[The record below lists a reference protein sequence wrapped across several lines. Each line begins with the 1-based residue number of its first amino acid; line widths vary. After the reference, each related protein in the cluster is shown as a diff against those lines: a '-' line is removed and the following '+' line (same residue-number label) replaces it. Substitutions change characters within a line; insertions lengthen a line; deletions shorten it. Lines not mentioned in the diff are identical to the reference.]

1 VQQRRS
7 PRRGGSEE
15 PIVTTALDRADRAG
29 RADRASQN
37 GQRHFDGAVPAAPRR
52 PPSLRRRLASFLH
65 QPAWPLVLMLAAWP
79 VWWFLGFGDYVPIL
93 FAMPMI
99 RRMYHWRVNRQRAI
113 RVPPGFW
120 LWGSFLVIV
129 LAGVTTLG
137 QEAPGTVTSPGSHR
151 LISWALRSAVYVAV
165 TVVLLYAGNLTEE
178 ELPRRRLAW
187 LLGLVGIYTAI
198 GGFCGVIA
206 PHTQFTS
213 PFSYVIPQSIQQSNG
228 LLQMMLHPGFSQV
241 QNFLGF
247 AEGRPRAPF
256 DYTNMWGNCLA
267 ILVPFLLVAWWAYG
281 NRKER
286 RRTLIVLAIAF
297 VPTVYSLDRGLWVG
311 IGLSIGYLALRF
323 AARGKLALLAGLV
336 ATIGLVGVVVVAS
349 PLQGLIQQRLS
360 HGKSNAVRDSLS
372 GKAVTDALA
381 SPFIGYGD
389 TRHELG
395 STNSIAVGKTL
406 KCNSCGSRDI
416 GGNGQLWQLLI
427 CDGFLGAAL
436 YFSFFAYGAWRYR
449 RDLTPYGMAG
459 VLVILVGFVFAIVY
473 IAVGPPL
480 LFTMLAYALLWKN
493 DRELKRQAPAAVAAP
508 AALGGPRIITSAAR
522 P

>member
-1 VQQRRS
+1 
-7 PRRGGSEE
+7 
-15 PIVTTALDRADRAG
+15 VTTALERAR
-29 RADRASQN
+29 QN
-37 GQRHFDGAVPAAPRR
+37 GQAQLDAAPSVAIQAPRR
-52 PPSLRRRLASFLH
+52 TRGRLRTFLND
-65 QPAWPLVLMLAAWP
+65 PTWPLVVMLAGWP
-79 VWWFLGFGDYVPIL
+79 VWWFLGFGDYVAIL
-93 FAMPMI
+93 FALPMI
-99 RRMYHWRVNRQRAI
+99 RRMYHWRVNNERAI

-120 LWGSFLVIV
+120 LWAGFLVV
-129 LAGVTTLG
+129 ALAGVTTLS
-137 QEAPGTVTSPGSHR
+137 QTAPGTVTSPTSHR
-151 LISWALRSAVYVAV
+151 LISWALRTLVYLAV
-165 TVVLLYAGNLTEE
+165 TVVLLYAGNLTEH
-178 ELPRRRLAW
+178 ELPRRRLAF

-198 GGFCGVIA
+198 GGLFGVIA

-213 PFSYVIPQSIQQSNG
+213 PLAYLFPQSIQTSNG

-267 ILVPFLLVAWWAYG
+267 ILLPWLLVAWWIYG
-281 NRKER
+281 SRKER
-286 RRTLIVLAIAF
+286 RRFLVVMAIAF
-297 VPTVYSLDRGLWVG
+297 VPVVYSLDRGLWVG
-311 IGLSIGYLALRF
+311 IGLSVVYLALRF
-323 AARGKLALLAGLV
+323 AARGKLALLAGLC
-336 ATIGLVGVVVVAS
+336 ATIALVGIIIVAS

-381 SPFIGYGD
+381 SPFIGFGD

-416 GGNGQLWQLLI
+416 GGNGQLWMLLI
-427 CDGFLGAAL
+427 TDGFLGTGL
-436 YFSFFAYGAWRYR
+436 YMGFFAYGAWRYR
-449 RDLTPYGMAG
+449 RDRTPYGYTG
-459 VLVILVGFVFAIVY
+459 VLVILLGFVFAVVY

-493 DRELKRQAPAAVAAP
+493 DRELRQEAIASREQRFAGSV
-508 AALGGPRIITSAAR
+508 LTVTT
-522 P
+522 

>member
-1 VQQRRS
+1 M
-7 PRRGGSEE
+7 
-15 PIVTTALDRADRAG
+15 TTALRP
-29 RADRASQN
+29 ASQN
-37 GQRHFDGAVPAAPRR
+37 GRPEQPGSVPAAPQPGTRLGQR
-52 PPSLRRRLASFLH
+52 KPSWFARD
-65 QPAWPLVLMLAAWP
+65 PTWPIVLMLTAWP

-93 FAMPMI
+93 FAIPMI
-99 RRMYHWRVNRQRAI
+99 RRMYHWRVTGDRAI

-120 LWGSFLVIV
+120 LWAGFLVV
-129 LAGVTTLG
+129 ALVGVAGLTQT
-137 QEAPGTVTSPGSHR
+137 APDSVASPASHR
-151 LISWALRSAVYVAV
+151 VVSWALRTAVYVAV
-165 TVVLLYAGNLTEE
+165 TIVLLYAGNLTEE

-198 GGFCGVIA
+198 GGLCGVIA

-213 PFSYVIPQSIQQSNG
+213 PLSYLIPASIQQSNG

-267 ILVPFLLVAWWAYG
+267 ILLPWLLVAWWSYG

-286 RRTLIVLAIAF
+286 RRVLIVMAFAF
-297 VPTVYSLDRGLWVG
+297 VPVVYSLDRGLWVG

-323 AARGKLALLAGLV
+323 AARGKLALLAGLC
-336 ATIGLVGVVVVAS
+336 ATIALVGIVVVAS

-372 GKAVTDALA
+372 GKAVDVALA

-416 GGNGQLWQLLI
+416 GGNGQLWLLLI
-427 CDGFLGAAL
+427 CSGLLGTGL
-436 YFSFFAYGAWRYR
+436 YFGFFAYGAWRYR
-449 RDLTPYGMAG
+449 RDLTPYGMVG
-459 VLVILVGFVFAIVY
+459 VLVILLGFVFAIVY

-480 LFTMLAYALLWKN
+480 VFTMLAYALLWKN
-493 DRELKRQAPAAVAAP
+493 DREPRQEAIADRERRFPGSTLA
-508 AALGGPRIITSAAR
+508 ITT
-522 P
+522 